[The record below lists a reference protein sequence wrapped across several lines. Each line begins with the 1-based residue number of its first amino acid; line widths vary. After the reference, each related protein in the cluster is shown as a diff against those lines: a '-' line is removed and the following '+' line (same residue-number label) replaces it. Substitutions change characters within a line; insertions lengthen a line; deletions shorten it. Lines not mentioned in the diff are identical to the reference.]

1 MPHPFRRMAER
12 GVTAGLRAKLRIRGY
27 SKEQAARM
35 VAGLDR
41 KKIKGTLSDAWA
53 KWGPTVIAIVK
64 AIIALLPMLLMLEK
78 PELPPVT
85 DPLMMDMIELDEG
98 HDAENNPFVF
108 DGRDEDGEKDVPK
121 KKAAFTAMSMGFTGG
136 EGSPEPGG
144 DKEDSDDECRDEC
157 ADKCTSEAKPAL
169 CGYCVLFNTVDGKQ
183 GFVGPMESQGWAQ
196 DVAGKLAEKRP
207 DVINIVVCRA
217 KDSAVKAAL
226 ERIGG

>member
-12 GVTAGLRAKLRIRGY
+12 GVIAGLRAKLRILGY

-64 AIIALLPMLLMLEK
+64 AILALLPMLLMLEK

-85 DPLMMDMIELDEG
+85 DPVLADMIEFDEQ
-98 HDAENNPFVF
+98 H
-108 DGRDEDGEKDVPK
+108 DEDAVLSEAGADGPGEDAVPRSF
-121 KKAAFTAMSMGFTGG
+121 AAMPSAGG
-136 EGSPEPGG
+136 EGAPEIGDT
-144 DKEDSDDECRDEC
+144 DKEATC
-157 ADKCTSEAKPAL
+157 SERS
-169 CGYCVLFNTVDGKQ
+169 GSGWCVLFNTVDGRQ

-196 DVAGKLAEKRP
+196 DVAGKLTEKRT
-207 DVINIVVCRA
+207 DVINIVVARA
-217 KDSAVKAAL
+217 SEKAVKAAL
-226 ERIGG
+226 SRIGG